1 MKFKL
6 FASKG
11 DAPKGDAPKG
21 DAAASRRRSLGFL
34 VKFVVLL
41 IVFYF
46 VVAAKPVNDNVI
58 VPFTGWIATA
68 SGVVLN
74 AIGEKVV
81 VQGTAIQ
88 AGTFGVNI
96 ENGCNGV
103 ETALLLAA
111 AVLAY
116 PARWRQRLTGFFL
129 GFLAIQL
136 LNLIRVVSLVWIG
149 HHRPAL
155 FDSSHTVIWQSAVVM
170 FGVLI
175 FLLWA
180 SRQKPRPAVSA
191 EEKAGR

>member
-6 FASKG
+6 LASKG
-11 DAPKGDAPKG
+11 EPG
-21 DAAASRRRSLGFL
+21 SRGRSLGFL
-34 VKFVVLL
+34 VRFVIFLV
-41 IVFYF
+41 VFYF
-46 VVAAKPVNDNVI
+46 LVAAKPVNDHAI
-58 VPFTGWIATA
+58 VPFTSWIATA
-68 SGVVLN
+68 SGKVLN
-74 AIGEKVV
+74 AIGEPVT
-81 VQGTAIQ
+81 VQGTEIHS
-88 AGTFGVNI
+88 GSFGVNI

-111 AVLAY
+111 AVLAF
-116 PARWRQRLTGFFL
+116 PAGWRQRLTGFFL
-129 GFLAIQL
+129 GFLAIQV

-149 HHRPAL
+149 RHRPAL

-180 SRQKPRPAVSA
+180 SRQRPGPAAKP